1 MDLLEELNQDKPS
14 IILTHYS
21 FDFLERSEQMQ
32 IVQLLKDFHVQLWLA
47 GHEHTVLMRKQWDY
61 FYEFQS
67 GNLMHEGEYT
77 RSTIMIGTYDP
88 ASYNALLKCRNG
100 IR

>member
-47 GHEHTVLMRKQWDY
+47 GYEHTVLMR
-61 FYEFQS
+61 
-67 GNLMHEGEYT
+67 NN
-77 RSTIMIGTYDP
+77 GTTFM
-88 ASYNALLKCRNG
+88 NFKVE
-100 IR
+100 I